1 MGHFSKVKTTKVTPS
16 GQYFKPGNYT
26 VKIKGCKVVESQ
38 RDNRAFFVVE
48 TVVLESTNA
57 EITEGMD
64 RSHVIDLS
72 KVMGMPDIKAFVAA
86 ASGVDPFSEAIDTLV
101 EEEWAR
107 RLEKMG
113 VTEKAD
119 YEQICELI
127 VNEEINPLEGQ
138 VMKLECVNITKKS
151 DGGDFT
157 KHNWQPY
164 EG

>member
-1 MGHFSKVKTTKVTPS
+1 LGAGATR
-16 GQYFKPGNYT
+16 
-26 VKIKGCKVVESQ
+26 Q
-38 RDNRAFFVVE
+38 RCAD
-48 TVVLESTNA
+48 
-57 EITEGMD
+57 
-64 RSHVIDLS
+64 
-72 KVMGMPDIKAFVAA
+72 
-86 ASGVDPFSEAIDTLV
+86 
-101 EEEWAR
+101 
-107 RLEKMG
+107 